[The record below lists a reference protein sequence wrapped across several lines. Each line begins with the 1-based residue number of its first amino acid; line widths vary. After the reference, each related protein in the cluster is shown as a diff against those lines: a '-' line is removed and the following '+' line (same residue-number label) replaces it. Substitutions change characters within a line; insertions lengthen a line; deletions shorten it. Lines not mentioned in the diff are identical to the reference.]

1 MAHAP
6 RYVRTP
12 LGGKIMRVFMVYWT
26 LCDVDN
32 FSDFD
37 NIPVGVFRSPQE
49 VAAATHGAAP
59 ANMEDWGE
67 PTKRLRSDRYRAWDF
82 NDNAAVYDCVY
93 TVAEYY
99 I

>member
-1 MAHAP
+1 
-6 RYVRTP
+6 
-12 LGGKIMRVFMVYWT
+12 MRVFMVYWT

-37 NIPVGVFRSPQE
+37 NV
-49 VAAATHGAAP
+49 
-59 ANMEDWGE
+59 DWGE
-67 PTKRLRSDRYRAWDF
+67 PTEKLRSDRYRAWDF

>member
-1 MAHAP
+1 
-6 RYVRTP
+6 
-12 LGGKIMRVFMVYWT
+12 MRVFMVYWT

-49 VAAATHGAAP
+49 VTAATHGLVP

>member
-1 MAHAP
+1 
-6 RYVRTP
+6 
-12 LGGKIMRVFMVYWT
+12 MRVFMVYWT

-37 NIPVGVFRSPQE
+37 NVPVGVFRSPQE
-49 VAAATHGAAP
+49 VAAATHELVP
-59 ANMEDWGE
+59 ANIEDWGE

-82 NDNAAVYDCVY
+82 NDNAVVYDCVY

>member
-1 MAHAP
+1 
-6 RYVRTP
+6 
-12 LGGKIMRVFMVYWT
+12 MRVFMVYWT

-37 NIPVGVFRSPQE
+37 NVPVGVFRSPQE
-49 VAAATHGAAP
+49 VAAATHELVP

-67 PTKRLRSDRYRAWDF
+67 PTERLRSDRYRAWDF
-82 NDNAAVYDCVY
+82 NDNATVYDCVY

>member
-1 MAHAP
+1 
-6 RYVRTP
+6 
-12 LGGKIMRVFMVYWT
+12 MRVFMVYWT

-37 NIPVGVFRSPQE
+37 NVPVGVFRSPQE
-49 VAAATHGAAP
+49 VAAATHGLVP
-59 ANMEDWGE
+59 ANMENWGD
-67 PTKRLRSDRYRAWDF
+67 PTKRLSSNRYHVWDF
-82 NDNAAVYDCVY
+82 NDNTTVYSCVY